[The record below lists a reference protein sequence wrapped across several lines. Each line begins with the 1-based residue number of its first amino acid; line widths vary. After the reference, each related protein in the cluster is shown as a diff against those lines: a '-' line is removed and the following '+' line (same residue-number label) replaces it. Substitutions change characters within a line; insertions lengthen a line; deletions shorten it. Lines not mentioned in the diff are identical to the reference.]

1 MKRLLIVVVAALI
14 GFAGYAFYYGS
25 RRLPVKVVPVARGD
39 VRLTV
44 STVFTGSVVSE
55 REATLSFQTGGQL
68 GTLAVQEGV
77 MVKAGE
83 VIARLDDVELQA
95 QQSLAE
101 ANLRAA
107 QAQLQRARLSLPLE
121 DSQVRA
127 EITQSQVSLDNAS
140 TTYRRWQ
147 DLYAKGAVARQQVEE
162 AQMRYD
168 MAKSRYEAAMAAV
181 TRNAARRQEI
191 AAAEAAVKQME
202 ASLQMARIRLGQTAL
217 RASFA
222 GLVTR
227 TFVNAGEFVP
237 IGKPIVHVVDP
248 DSLYVK
254 AVVDEADALKVRVGQ
269 QALVA
274 MDVFQGRRLEGR
286 VAEIS
291 PVISS
296 ARQESRTSE
305 VKIRLEDRSIVLK
318 PGLSADIEIVVEEVP
333 NVLRLPTHVILER
346 ERGKYVHVVSDG
358 RAQER
363 PVQIGASN
371 WDFTQIVSGLQEGER
386 VVISVD
392 GAKLDDGH
400 PVHVQE

>member
-14 GFAGYAFYYGS
+14 GFAGYTLYSGTQ
-25 RRLPVKVVPVARGD
+25 RLPVKTVAVTRGH

-44 STVFTGSVVSE
+44 STVFTGSVVSG
-55 REATLSFQTGGQL
+55 REATVSFQTGGQL
-68 GTLAVQEGV
+68 GALAVQEGM

-95 QQSLAE
+95 QLSLAE
-101 ANLRAA
+101 ANVHAA

-127 EITQSQVSLDNAS
+127 EITQSQASLDNAS

-147 DLYAKGAVARQQVEE
+147 DLYAKGAVARQHVEE

-181 TRNAARRQEI
+181 TRNAARRQEV
-191 AAAEAAVKQME
+191 AAAEATVKQME
-202 ASLQMARIRLGQTAL
+202 ASSQMARIRLGQTVL
-217 RASFA
+217 RAPFA

-227 TFVNAGEFVP
+227 TFANVGEFVG
-237 IGKPIVHVVDP
+237 IGKPLAHLVEP
-248 DSLYVK
+248 DSLHIK
-254 AVVDEADALKVRVGQ
+254 AVVDEADALKVHVGQ
-269 QALVA
+269 QAIVA
-274 MDVFQGRRLEGR
+274 MDVFQGGKLEGR

-305 VKIRLEDRSIVLK
+305 VKIQLDDRSIALK
-318 PGLSADIEIVVEEVP
+318 PGLSADIEIIVEEVP

-346 ERGKYVHVVSDG
+346 ERGKYVHVVRDG
-358 RAQER
+358 RVQER
-363 PVQIGASN
+363 PIRIGASN
-371 WDFTQIVSGLQEGER
+371 WDFTQIASGLQEGDR
-386 VVISVD
+386 VIISVD

>member
-1 MKRLLIVVVAALI
+1 MKRLSIVVVAALI
-14 GFAGYAFYYGS
+14 GFAGYVFYNGS
-25 RRLPVKVVPVARGD
+25 RRLPVRIVPVARGD

-68 GTLAVQEGV
+68 GTLAVQEGM
-77 MVKAGE
+77 MVEAGE

-168 MAKSRYEAAMAAV
+168 MAKSRYEAALAAV

-191 AAAEAAVKQME
+191 AAAEATVKQME
-202 ASLQMARIRLGQTAL
+202 ASLQMARIRLGQTTL
-217 RASFA
+217 HASFA

-227 TFVNAGEFVP
+227 TFVNVGEFVP
-237 IGKPIVHVVDP
+237 IGKPIVHLVEP
-248 DSLYVK
+248 DSLYIR

-269 QALVA
+269 QTLVV
-274 MDVFQGRRLEGR
+274 MDVFQGRKLEGR

-305 VKIRLEDRSIVLK
+305 VKIRLEERSIVLK
-318 PGLSADIEIVVEEVP
+318 PGLSADLEI
-333 NVLRLPTHVILER
+333 
-346 ERGKYVHVVSDG
+346 
-358 RAQER
+358 
-363 PVQIGASN
+363 
-371 WDFTQIVSGLQEGER
+371 IVRFQTC
-386 VVISVD
+386 
-392 GAKLDDGH
+392 
-400 PVHVQE
+400 

>member
-14 GFAGYAFYYGS
+14 GFAGYTLYNG
-25 RRLPVKVVPVARGD
+25 RQRLPVKIVPVTRGD

-68 GTLAVQEGV
+68 GTLAVQEGM
-77 MVKAGE
+77 MVEAGE
-83 VIARLDDVELQA
+83 VLARLDDVELQA

-101 ANLRAA
+101 ANVRAA
-107 QAQLQRARLSLPLE
+107 QAQLQRAKLSLPLE

-162 AQMRYD
+162 AQMRYE
-168 MAKSRYEAAMAAV
+168 MAKSRHEAAMAAV

-191 AAAEAAVKQME
+191 AAAEATVTQME

-227 TFVNAGEFVP
+227 TFVNVGEFVA
-237 IGKPIVHVVDP
+237 IGKPIVHLVQP
-248 DSLYVK
+248 DSLYIK
-254 AVVDEADALKVRVGQ
+254 AVVDEADALTVRVGQ

-305 VKIRLEDRSIVLK
+305 VKIRLDDRSIVLK

-346 ERGKYVHVVSDG
+346 ERGKYVHVVSAG

-363 PVQIGASN
+363 PIQIGASN

-386 VVISVD
+386 VIIAVD

>member
-14 GFAGYAFYYGS
+14 GFAGYVFYYGG
-25 RRLPVKVVPVARGD
+25 RRLPVKIVPVTRGD

-55 REATLSFQTGGQL
+55 REATLSFQMGGQL
-68 GTLAVQEGV
+68 GILAVQAGT
-77 MVKAGE
+77 MVKARE
-83 VIARLDDVELQA
+83 VIARLDDIELQA

-127 EITQSQVSLDNAS
+127 EITQSQVGLDNAS

-202 ASLQMARIRLGQTAL
+202 VSLQMARIRLGQTAL
-217 RASFA
+217 HASFA

-237 IGKPIVHVVDP
+237 IGKPIVHLVDP
-248 DSLYVK
+248 DSLYIK

-269 QALVA
+269 QALVV
-274 MDVFQGRRLEGR
+274 MDVFQGRKLEGR

-296 ARQESRTSE
+296 TRQESRTSE
-305 VKIRLEDRSIVLK
+305 VKILVEDRSVVLK
-318 PGLSADIEIVVEEVP
+318 PGLSADIEIIVEEVP
-333 NVLRLPTHVILER
+333 NVLRLPTHIILER

-358 RAQER
+358 RARER
-363 PVQIGASN
+363 PIQVGASN

-386 VVISVD
+386 VIISVD

>member
-1 MKRLLIVVVAALI
+1 
-14 GFAGYAFYYGS
+14 
-25 RRLPVKVVPVARGD
+25 
-39 VRLTV
+39 
-44 STVFTGSVVSE
+44 
-55 REATLSFQTGGQL
+55 
-68 GTLAVQEGV
+68 
-77 MVKAGE
+77 
-83 VIARLDDVELQA
+83 
-95 QQSLAE
+95 
-101 ANLRAA
+101 
-107 QAQLQRARLSLPLE
+107 
-121 DSQVRA
+121 
-127 EITQSQVSLDNAS
+127 
-140 TTYRRWQ
+140 
-147 DLYAKGAVARQQVEE
+147 
-162 AQMRYD
+162 
-168 MAKSRYEAAMAAV
+168 MAAV

-191 AAAEAAVKQME
+191 AAAEAAVKQTE
-202 ASLQMARIRLGQTAL
+202 ASLQMARIRLGQTVL

-227 TFVNAGEFVP
+227 TFVNVGEFVP
-237 IGKPIVHVVDP
+237 IGKPIVHLVDP
-248 DSLYVK
+248 DSLYIK

-274 MDVFQGRRLEGR
+274 MDVFQGRRLQGR

-305 VKIRLEDRSIVLK
+305 VNIQLEDRSIVLK
-318 PGLSADIEIVVEEVP
+318 PGLSADIEIIVEEVP

-363 PVQIGASN
+363 PIQIGASN
-371 WDFTQIVSGLQEGER
+371 WDFTQIVSGLHEGER
-386 VVISVD
+386 VIVSVD

>member
-14 GFAGYAFYYGS
+14 GFAGYVFYHGS
-25 RRLPVKVVPVARGD
+25 RRLPVKIVPVTRGD

-55 REATLSFQTGGQL
+55 REATLSFQTGGRL
-68 GTLAVQEGV
+68 GTLAVQEGM

-227 TFVNAGEFVP
+227 TFVNVGEFVP
-237 IGKPIVHVVDP
+237 IGKPIVHLVDP
-248 DSLYVK
+248 DSLYIK

-269 QALVA
+269 QALVV
-274 MDVFQGRRLEGR
+274 MDVFQGKKLEGH

-318 PGLSADIEIVVEEVP
+318 PGLSADIEIIVEEVP

-363 PVQIGASN
+363 PIQIGASN

-386 VVISVD
+386 VIISAD

>member
-14 GFAGYAFYYGS
+14 GFAGYVFYYGG
-25 RRLPVKVVPVARGD
+25 RRLPVKIVPVTRGD

-55 REATLSFQTGGQL
+55 REATLSFQMGGQL
-68 GTLAVQEGV
+68 GILAVQEGM
-77 MVKAGE
+77 MVKARE
-83 VIARLDDVELQA
+83 VIARLDDIELQA

-127 EITQSQVSLDNAS
+127 EITQSQVGLDNAS

-202 ASLQMARIRLGQTAL
+202 VSLQMARIRLGQTAL
-217 RASFA
+217 HASFA

-237 IGKPIVHVVDP
+237 IGKPIVHLVDP
-248 DSLYVK
+248 DSLYIK

-269 QALVA
+269 QALVV
-274 MDVFQGRRLEGR
+274 MDVFQGRKLEGR

-296 ARQESRTSE
+296 TRQESRTSE
-305 VKIRLEDRSIVLK
+305 VKILVEDRSVVLK
-318 PGLSADIEIVVEEVP
+318 PGLSADIEIIVEEVP
-333 NVLRLPTHVILER
+333 NVLRLPTHIILER

-358 RAQER
+358 RARER
-363 PVQIGASN
+363 PIQVGASN

-386 VVISVD
+386 VIISVD

>member
-14 GFAGYAFYYGS
+14 GFAGYVSYYGS
-25 RRLPVKVVPVARGD
+25 RRLPVKIVPVTRGD

-55 REATLSFQTGGQL
+55 HEATLSFQTGGQL

-191 AAAEAAVKQME
+191 AAAEAAVKQTE

-363 PVQIGASN
+363 PIQIGASN